1 GRLGHQ
7 YVRCQEGQP
16 PRHHQDRATVGGLNM
31 RILKVISLLLDYPT
45 AQLREHQLE
54 LAMAITSAHEISPE
68 QRAELRALLDEL
80 CHGDLM
86 DVQER
91 YTDLFDRGRAL
102 SLLLFEHVHG
112 ESRDRGQAMV
122 DLMAQYEAAGFAIGV
137 RELPDYIPQYL
148 EYLATRED
156 LAARAGLAD
165 VAHLLALLAA
175 RLQERESPHAAC
187 FAALLQIAGEPVQE
201 TLAGLQEQVAAEER
215 DDSLEALDKVWEEE
229 QVNFLQAEQQDRC
242 PSMSS
247 GPGKAREESPVP
259 LHWTDFKH
267 DGPAAALAQEVRNV

>member
-1 GRLGHQ
+1 MQ
-7 YVRCQEGQP
+7 
-16 PRHHQDRATVGGLNM
+16 
-31 RILKVISLLLDYPT
+31 ILKVISLLLDYP
-45 AQLREHQLE
+45 AEPLREGYLE
-54 LAMAITSAHEISPE
+54 LAKAISGAREISPE
-68 QRAELRALLDEL
+68 QRGELRLLLEEL
-80 CHGDLM
+80 TGGELM
-86 DVQER
+86 DAQER
-91 YTDLFDRGRAL
+91 YSELFDKGRAL

-137 RELPDYIPQYL
+137 RELPDYIPLYL

-156 LAARAGLAD
+156 LEAREGLAD

-187 FAALLQIAGEPVQE
+187 FRALLQIAGEPVQE
-201 TLAGLQEQVAAEER
+201 TLSVLREQVAAEER

-242 PSMSS
+242 PSMPG

>member
-1 GRLGHQ
+1 
-7 YVRCQEGQP
+7 
-16 PRHHQDRATVGGLNM
+16 M
-31 RILKVISLLLDYPT
+31 RILKVISLLLDYPD
-45 AQLREHQLE
+45 QHLRDGHAE
-54 LAMAITSAHEISPE
+54 LAQAIGAAREISPE
-68 QRAELRALLDEL
+68 QRAALRRLLDEL
-80 CHGDLM
+80 TEDDLM

-91 YTDLFDRGRAL
+91 YNDLFDRGRSL

-122 DLMAQYEAAGFAIGV
+122 DLMAQYTEAGFDIGV
-137 RELPDYIPQYL
+137 RELPDYIPLYL
-148 EYLATRED
+148 EYLATRDD
-156 LAARAGLAD
+156 LEAREGLAD
-165 VAHLLALLAA
+165 VSHLLALLAA

-187 FAALLQIAGEPVQE
+187 FRALLQIAGEPVQE

-215 DDSLEALDKVWEEE
+215 DDSLEALDKIWEEE

-242 PSMSS
+242 PSMAS

-267 DGPAAALAQEVRNV
+267 DGQAAALAQEVRNV

>member
-1 GRLGHQ
+1 
-7 YVRCQEGQP
+7 
-16 PRHHQDRATVGGLNM
+16 M
-31 RILKVISLLLDYPT
+31 RILKVISLLLDYPEQ
-45 AQLREHQLE
+45 ALRDGHAE
-54 LAMAITSAHEISPE
+54 LAAAIAAAREISPA
-68 QRAELRALLDEL
+68 QRTALRTLLDEL
-80 CHGDLM
+80 AAGELM

-91 YTDLFDRGRAL
+91 YTELFDRGRTL

-137 RELPDYIPQYL
+137 RELPDYIPLYL
-148 EYLATRED
+148 EYLATCED
-156 LAARAGLAD
+156 LEAREGLAD

-175 RLQERESPHAAC
+175 RLEERNSPHAAC
-187 FAALLQIAGEPVQE
+187 FHALLQIAGETVEQAVGE
-201 TLAGLQEQVAAEER
+201 LREQVAAEER

-242 PSMSS
+242 PSMPS
-247 GPGKAREESPVP
+247 GPGKVREESPVP

-267 DGPAAALAQEVRNV
+267 DGQAALAQEVR